1 MPETGLIPSQS
12 KRSYSEAIMI
22 YKKID
27 ISQAVFFNVSEDA
40 AKELI
45 DHRLNLKKPL
55 TQRAF
60 ERALKKAFECESLG
74 VTPDEAIEITV
85 DNGWQGVTPEYI
97 AAGQSRK
104 IQAARESAST
114 NSTRDLTLIESLTD
128 RSWAH

>member
-1 MPETGLIPSQS
+1 
-12 KRSYSEAIMI
+12 MI

-27 ISQAVFFNVSEDA
+27 ISQAVFFNVTEDA
-40 AKELI
+40 AKEYI
-45 DHRLNLKKPL
+45 DHRLNIKKPL

-60 ERALKKAFECESLG
+60 DRAMQKALECERLG

-85 DNGWQGVTPEYI
+85 DNGWQGITPEYI

-104 IQAARESAST
+104 MQAARESMNTS
-114 NSTRDLTLIESLTD
+114 STRDLTLIESLTD